1 METLVPESE
10 IVSHYVM
17 RGFVPELNWIKFSA
31 LSSRLRNKCFV
42 KDGSMCANDEVFKG
56 LSSHIFCA
64 IMTETT
70 QIARQ
75 LYTVSG
81 IDPMEVILF
90 V

>member
-1 METLVPESE
+1 MG
-10 IVSHYVM
+10 
-17 RGFVPELNWIKFSA
+17 GFLPELNWIRFSA

-42 KDGSMCANDEVFKG
+42 KVGSICANEDVFNG

-81 IDPMEVILF
+81 IDPIEVILF